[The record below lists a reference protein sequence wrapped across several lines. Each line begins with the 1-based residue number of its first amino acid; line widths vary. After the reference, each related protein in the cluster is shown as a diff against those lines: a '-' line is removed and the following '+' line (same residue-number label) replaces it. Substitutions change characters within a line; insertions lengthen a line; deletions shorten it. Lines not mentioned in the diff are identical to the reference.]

1 MQDFCLLFFF
11 LSFLPSFLSLP
22 PTPKFSKG
30 LDSLNWE
37 DPSSSSSW
45 MTECMSLGKL
55 LNFFGLPLQF
65 SSVQLSYSGV
75 SDSATLQTAAH
86 QVSLSITSSWS
97 LLKLMSIKSVIPS
110 KHLILCHPL
119 FLQPIIF
126 PSIRVLIQLSH
137 LYMTTGKTIPLN
149 TWTFVSKVMSL
160 LFNTLSK
167 FIIAFLPRNKYF

>member
-97 LLKLMSIKSVIPS
+97 LLKLMSIKLVMPS
-110 KHLILCHPL
+110 NHLILCHSLYLLPS
-119 FLQPIIF
+119 IF
-126 PSIRVLIQLSH
+126 PSIRLFSKESILCIMWPKYWPPSVLI
-137 LYMTTGKTIPLN
+137 K
-149 TWTFVSKVMSL
+149 
-160 LFNTLSK
+160 
-167 FIIAFLPRNKYF
+167 

>member
-86 QVSLSITSSWS
+86 QVSLPITSSWS

-110 KHLILCHPL
+110 KHLILCHTLL
-119 FLQPIIF
+119 FP
-126 PSIRVLIQLSH
+126 PSIIPSIKVFSTELVLRIKWPEYWSFSFSISPSSE
-137 LYMTTGKTIPLN
+137 Y
-149 TWTFVSKVMSL
+149 SL
-160 LFNTLSK
+160 KSSSTPQFKDIHSSVV
-167 FIIAFLPRNKYF
+167 